1 MRIRE
6 HAIQETRSIV
16 TDAVCALLKRFV
28 IVLNWLHDNL
38 TKGGLEIVLHEPHH
52 VPEGAV
58 FGCAA
63 RAQALPY
70 VKNFVRVVLLRE
82 DAQNHTM
89 HVVERMSARIRRR
102 MCELTG
108 GEVERELALV
118 TIALRTVCAHIDL
131 ETNWAISRVR
141 AHRAP
146 AFGVCFDGFEAL
158 LARTLVTLGA
168 LVDNRLLDGQRVAT
182 NGHEF
187 VRSIGKMRLSIP
199 QFIWQFV
206 KLREIWKFFDQL

>member
-1 MRIRE
+1 
-6 HAIQETRSIV
+6 
-16 TDAVCALLKRFV
+16 
-28 IVLNWLHDNL
+28 
-38 TKGGLEIVLHEPHH
+38 
-52 VPEGAV
+52 
-58 FGCAA
+58 
-63 RAQALPY
+63 
-70 VKNFVRVVLLRE
+70 
-82 DAQNHTM
+82 
-89 HVVERMSARIRRR
+89 